1 MQRRGFIA
9 SAAAVLASCGRS
21 GKSGAG
27 AVEMP
32 PPTEAPFS
40 VTHTPHLRIEQRGP
54 YTIVRVSARI
64 RSWSQQGGGGAQ
76 SSAVLVL
83 APRGE
88 PAPLLS
94 GEFANAVLIRT
105 PVERIAVTSGT
116 EEAFLVELD
125 LEDRLVAVGGI
136 KSYNDAIRA
145 RALSGELGQIGY
157 SWHSPPNL
165 DVALATRPDVIITRL
180 ANLDHA
186 PVLDRARRLGLAVA
200 PIFVDAEASYLAR
213 AEWIKFFG
221 LLAGKT
227 SEAKEKFNAVEARTS
242 ELKAMV
248 AQAPKQSVLWAY
260 LYAGDRWSAIV
271 RNAEAQFVEDAGGL
285 NVLGEAHDPTLD
297 GFREV
302 STEELLRRG
311 RDAECWIAGDIHAR
325 PLPRARYLQ
334 EFRAWRND
342 NLWSNDGRSKPEV
355 DAFDWYETAWVRPDI
370 VLADFVKMLHPQ
382 RIVHDLQFLRRM
394 RRVDVQ

>member
-1 MQRRGFIA
+1 MRRRSFIA
-9 SAAAVLASCGRS
+9 SAAAALASCGRS
-21 GKSGAG
+21 GEGGTG

-32 PPTEAPFS
+32 PQGEAPFRI
-40 VTHTPHLRIEQRGP
+40 VHTPHLSVEQRGP

-64 RSWSQQGGGGAQ
+64 RSWSQQGGEGAQ
-76 SSAVLVL
+76 SSAILVL
-83 APRGE
+83 APRDE
-88 PAPLLS
+88 PPPLLT
-94 GEFANAVLIRT
+94 GEFENAVLVRT

-116 EEAFLVELD
+116 EEAFLLELG

-186 PVLDRARRLGLAVA
+186 PVLDRARGLGLVVA

-213 AEWIKFFG
+213 AEWVKFFG

-227 SEAKEKFNAVEARTS
+227 SEAMQIFSAVEARVA
-242 ELKAMV
+242 ELKALV
-248 AQAPKQSVLWAY
+248 LDAPKQSVLWAY
-260 LYAGDRWSAIV
+260 LYGGDRWSAIV
-271 RNAEAQFVEDAGGL
+271 RNAEAQFVEDAGGE
-285 NVLGEAHDPTLD
+285 NVLGEAHDPSLD
-297 GFREV
+297 GFREI
-302 STEELLRRG
+302 STEELLQRG
-311 RDAECWIAGDIHAR
+311 RDAGCWIAGDIHAR
-325 PLPRARYLQ
+325 PLPRASYLQ

-342 NLWSNDGRSKPEV
+342 NLWSNDGRSKPEL
-355 DAFDWYETAWVRPDI
+355 DAFDWYESAWVRPDI
-370 VLADFVKMLHPQ
+370 VLADFVAMLHPERLAHNPQ
-382 RIVHDLQFLRRM
+382 FMRRIA
-394 RRVDVQ
+394 RVDVQ